1 MSRAIRQGCLWLHRY
16 TGLFIAAFLFIAGIT
31 GALLAFHDE
40 LDDAFNYQLAQVAV
54 QDAPMLSI
62 AALHDKVMMAYPN
75 DSFSSLPTHIDA
87 GKSAV
92 FAVDKWRGS
101 ERVMPEPD
109 IDEVY
114 INPYTGEV
122 LGARNKDTW
131 ALNNVMAKVYW
142 LHRDLLL
149 GDKGKLVLGI
159 AALLWT
165 LNCFIGFYLTLPRVS
180 SKGQDKKSNQ
190 RASWLKRWQPA
201 WRIRTKSNFFK
212 FNYDIHH
219 AFGLWLWL
227 MLLVIAWSS
236 VGFNLPPVYQP
247 VMQTLV
253 GLEPFGF
260 SGQGTQIAPSAI
272 DPDATIGTDYPS
284 RAQASDYAVTKV
296 NGIDYMQTQATT
308 AAKQAGHEV
317 QALLGMRWAMDE
329 GQWQLRFKTDADI
342 GKQSGASSISVD
354 AKTGEVVRVRFGSEA
369 SFGAKADQWL
379 STLHMGHIGQGAG
392 HMLYQIFL
400 SLIGVAVALLSVSG
414 VYLWYKG
421 RQARKKWLQTQK

>member
-1 MSRAIRQGCLWLHRY
+1 MHRY
-16 TGLFIAAFLFIAGIT
+16 TGLFMAAFLFLAGVT

-40 LDDAFNYQLAQVAV
+40 LDDAFNHQLAQVAV

-62 AALHDKVMMAYPN
+62 ATLHDKVMVAYPSY
-75 DSFSSLPTHIDA
+75 SFSSLPTHIDA

-92 FAVDKWRGS
+92 FAVDRWRGS
-101 ERVMPEPD
+101 ERVTPEPD
-109 IDEVY
+109 IDDVY
-114 INPYTGEV
+114 VNPYTGEV

-149 GDKGKLVLGI
+149 GDTGKLVLGI

-165 LNCFIGFYLTLPRVS
+165 LNCFIGFYLTLPRAIN
-180 SKGQDKKSNQ
+180 KKMAKKKEK

-201 WRIRTKSNFFK
+201 WRIRTKRNFFK
-212 FNYDIHH
+212 FNYDLHH

-253 GLEPFGF
+253 GFEPFGF
-260 SGQGTQIAPSAI
+260 SGQGTQIETPAI
-272 DPDATIGTDYPS
+272 DPDAAIGTDYLS

-296 NGIDYMQTQATT
+296 NSVDYLQIKAHT
-308 AAKQAGHEV
+308 AAQQAGYEV
-317 QALLGMRWAMDE
+317 QGFLGMRWAMDE

-342 GKQSGASSISVD
+342 GKQGGASSISVD

-369 SFGAKADQWL
+369 GAGDKTDQWL

-392 HMLYQIFL
+392 HLLYQLFL

-421 RQARKKWLQTQK
+421 RQARQKSQYQQQSAVKLTRELR

>member
-40 LDDAFNYQLAQVAV
+40 LDDAFNHQLAQVEM

-62 AALHDKVMMAYPN
+62 AALHDKVMTAYPN
-75 DSFSSLPTHIDA
+75 DSFSSLPTH
-87 GKSAV
+87 
-92 FAVDKWRGS
+92 
-101 ERVMPEPD
+101 

-122 LGARNKDTW
+122 LGARSKDTW
-131 ALNNVMAKVYW
+131 ALNNVMWKVYW

-165 LNCFIGFYLTLPRVS
+165 LNCFIGFYLTLPRAIN
-180 SKGQDKKSNQ
+180 KKMAKKKEK

-253 GLEPFGF
+253 GFEPFGGGGR
-260 SGQGTQIAPSAI
+260 STEAATSPIE
-272 DPDATIGTDYPS
+272 PDASIGTDYLS

-296 NGIDYMQTQATT
+296 NGIDYMQTQATV
-308 AAKQAGHEV
+308 AAQQAGHEV

-354 AKTGEVVRVRFGSEA
+354 AKTGEVVRVRFGSEV
-369 SFGAKADQWL
+369 STGEKADQWL

-392 HMLYQIFL
+392 HVLYQIFL

-414 VYLWYKG
+414 VYMWYKG
-421 RQARKKWLQTQK
+421 RQARKNCLQTQKRNKMRN